1 MSEKLPNVVA
11 RQLYISNLFLPIN
24 LESMAI
30 KDEFELH
37 HVKNM
42 VLFV

>member
-1 MSEKLPNVVA
+1 
-11 RQLYISNLFLPIN
+11 
-24 LESMAI
+24 MAI

-42 VLFV
+42 AYFSKFFHVVLMKFQEK

>member
-1 MSEKLPNVVA
+1 
-11 RQLYISNLFLPIN
+11 
-24 LESMAI
+24 MAI

-42 VLFV
+42 AYFSKFWQIFSCCINEISRKIADKNFE